1 MTIGNPRYNAAST
14 ATTTGSTLHG
24 TQSSG
29 DHATGQPES
38 TRPLKRSGSK
48 QRFEIVRKLGSGTY
62 GKVSLAIDHRTGEQV
77 AIKIIKKF
85 AIENAQDL
93 LRIKREIR
101 IMSALRHP
109 NIIEIK
115 EVFENDE
122 KIVIVMEYASGGEL
136 YDYVN
141 NFGPLSEAEVRRTF
155 RQIVSAVYFCHK
167 NHVTHRDLKL
177 ENILL
182 DKKMNA
188 KIADFGL
195 SNYFSD
201 TDMLR
206 TFCGSPL
213 YASPEIINGIPY
225 RGPEVDCWS
234 LGVLLYSLAYSSMPF
249 DGRDFNRMIRQ
260 IKRGIYYEPDNP
272 SSAST
277 LIRIML
283 RVSTDRRATI
293 DDIANHWWLNFD
305 VEGPPIKDL
314 PENQVNKRRVEPT
327 PGDTAELQV
336 QTFNN
341 ENEIFAEFMHLNA
354 ATRKRV
360 EEFRKKRKEAD
371 AFLSKTRDIAAT
383 NVDNNSTSASGD
395 PFARLQALEEQL
407 HSLSS
412 RKPSEKEQSTTKAQT
427 CTTTSNRESRPI
439 DLQRNSKI
447 ELTEEEQTQS
457 AIEQSILAEGNRLA
471 NQLVEEQTRGQVSS
485 ELIEKIRKTH
495 EQYGIDVLK
504 ELLDSVL
511 HSQQTGQETL
521 KGQEDIMVDSTHRA
535 SSTVQKSDLPDL
547 VKVQARKAAANQSL
561 SQSQTGPDIL
571 QQKTK
576 TIATTQGNESEND
589 EEEQDVISVEFDDI
603 DDEDNQGKS
612 SSKSTLADSI
622 GESLAMESVPPEAD
636 GQLDLMTSSM
646 SKQTT
651 TLNDNDDGSEKSEY
665 SVGLSKRQSRGK
677 YERSKFLF
685 GREIAIDES
694 PRPSRKRVG
703 GVQPEV
709 KDAPALFDKAK
720 KYILQYPDA
729 LGSTESMQLVATKQ
743 QIIQSIE
750 NAPEDQPK
758 ATTTEPQQY
767 TDGSGQS
774 KLYKVLWPRA
784 SIELEADEEAQSG
797 IQQVTDAKSE
807 LDSIEKGPTSE
818 QTEDDEMA
826 EEENRATSEILVP
839 QNDEPLTKETEP
851 DSGQTPEN
859 RYHGVS
865 LDLNQQLQGIQVRP
879 PSREQ
884 AATPI
889 RTSTTAEKP
898 TAFTYQPY
906 DYRRSVYTSPFSNTT
921 GRYGDTS
928 AVHGK
933 TDTYRPYISSVYPYF
948 GRSTYRSQLESRDGQ
963 EPKSPGAYKQGD
975 RRFLYSRM
983 SYPSALDEK
992 SATDVLSDYA
1002 SKFDQR
1008 SSYGRSRYSSNDYQ
1022 KRVATHESSSHHYVP
1037 SRSSGGGGNRS
1048 HSLYELSV
1056 PAKRFSIAYAAP
1068 SSGAGETDL
1077 RLSYDQPRRRAR
1089 SLYDTTDSG
1098 GHTDYYYSPKIRDS
1112 TALSYSSAAVEKPM
1126 TSTNYAKSSNDKY
1139 NFRTDDNI
1147 TYRRSLYDVENDIG
1161 TGGVAAL
1168 QRYHQGSGRGLA
1180 KARAQ
1185 SLDKYT
1191 SDGLGTDTNT
1201 YFSTVSKPY
1210 VYPVYSHTV
1219 YQETAGNSMQDY
1231 PKSPPDASVQPI
1243 KGILKKKPVSSTSST
1258 PTDDDSG
1265 YSSVPAADSHI
1276 TSGSRTDKAVKGS
1289 SYLNWRAKSP
1299 SKTFN
1304 IMERI
1309 RRRINNNE
1317 REGGATVDTDVGSA
1331 LTNYKCSSILDDR
1344 PVSSS
1349 GAISGATKYSK
1360 WSGAQSTA
1368 ANYLPSSNSAM
1379 KDKEVSALES
1389 LEKNQKPRKKRN
1401 LWNLGRRRTV
1411 ELPFQPSASSN
1422 EDSSYFKRPSSPLEK
1437 LKGFFVSTTPT
1448 TTDSS
1453 KSRSF
1458 GYPSSSVSS
1467 KLKDRSSYSPLDA
1480 PSGYSSAGNAVSYRK
1495 FTKVGAVRPHSS
1507 YGSTTHSWYEDNP
1520 LY

>member
-1 MTIGNPRYNAAST
+1 MTVGNPRYGAAP
-14 ATTTGSTLHG
+14 AGSSLH
-24 TQSSG
+24 SSQTSAG
-29 DHATGQPES
+29 GQAES
-38 TRPLKRSGSK
+38 TRPLKRTGSK

-62 GKVSLAIDHRTGEQV
+62 GKVSLAVDHRTGEQV

-141 NFGPLSEAEVRRTF
+141 NFGPLPEAEVRRTF

-167 NHVTHRDLKL
+167 NHVAHRDLKL

-182 DKKMNA
+182 DKSMNA

-201 TDMLR
+201 TEMLR

-293 DDIANHWWLNFD
+293 DDIASHWWLNFD
-305 VEGPPIKDL
+305 IEAPSIKDL
-314 PENQVNKRRVEPT
+314 PENQVNRRHVELT
-327 PGDTAELQV
+327 RDGVTELQV
-336 QTFNN
+336 QKFIN

-371 AFLSKTRDIAAT
+371 AFLSKTKDVGKT
-383 NVDNNSTSASGD
+383 LDTSSSND

-407 HSLSS
+407 HSLS
-412 RKPSEKEQSTTKAQT
+412 RKPSVKEQQKRKESTNA
-427 CTTTSNRESRPI
+427 
-439 DLQRNSKI
+439 DLQMEGGTRDGDSRGGPSVDLQSSSKI

-471 NQLVEEQTRGQVSS
+471 NQLVEEQTRGEVSS

-511 HSQQTGQETL
+511 HSQQIGQETL
-521 KGQEDIMVDSTHRA
+521 KGQDVMVDSTHRA
-535 SSTVQKSDLPDL
+535 SSVQNSALPDL
-547 VKVQARKAAANQSL
+547 VKVQARKPGGQP
-561 SQSQTGPDIL
+561 SQSQAGPDIL
-571 QQKTK
+571 QQKAK
-576 TIATTQGNESEND
+576 TTDSTAHSDGSEND
-589 EEEQDVISVEFDDI
+589 EEDVISVEFDDI
-603 DDEDNQGKS
+603 DDEEDQCKS
-612 SSKSTLADSI
+612 FSSKSTLADSI
-622 GESLAMESVPPEAD
+622 GESLIMESVPPESD
-636 GQLDLMTSSM
+636 VQVELTTSSTE
-646 SKQTT
+646 KQANTAAGM
-651 TLNDNDDGSEKSEY
+651 DDGDDSDKSEY

-685 GREIAIDES
+685 GREIAIEES

-729 LGSTESMQLVATKQ
+729 LGSTESMQLISTKQ
-743 QIIQSIE
+743 QIIQTIE
-750 NAPEDQPK
+750 NAPEDQPR
-758 ATTTEPQQY
+758 ATTEPQLY
-767 TDGSGQS
+767 TDGNGQS

-784 SIELEADEEAQSG
+784 SIEIADDEEAQNG
-797 IQQVTDAKSE
+797 TQQVDKTKNE
-807 LDSIEKGPTSE
+807 LDNQQKTTSG
-818 QTEDDEMA
+818 QPEDNGTA
-826 EEENRATSEILVP
+826 KEENRAMSEILVP
-839 QNDEPLTKETEP
+839 ENDEPLP
-851 DSGQTPEN
+851 NDSKAAQSDKEN
-859 RYHGVS
+859 RSHEASLGVS
-865 LDLNQQLQGIQVRP
+865 LQSQGGQKGSSTRDRASPV
-879 PSREQ
+879 
-884 AATPI
+884 
-889 RTSTTAEKP
+889 RTSATGEKSAP
-898 TAFTYQPY
+898 FAYQPY
-906 DYRRSVYTSPFSNTT
+906 DYRRSIYTSPFGNAA
-921 GRYGDTS
+921 GRYGDVPT
-928 AVHGK
+928 AHGK
-933 TDTYRPYISSVYPYF
+933 TDTYRPYVASMYPYF
-948 GRSTYRSQLESRDGQ
+948 GRSTYRTQLESRDGQ
-963 EPKSPGAYKQGD
+963 EAKSSSTYKQGD
-975 RRFLYSRM
+975 RRLLYNRM
-983 SYPSALDEK
+983 SYRSPLEVPSG
-992 SATDVLSDYA
+992 SDVLSDYT
-1002 SKFDQR
+1002 SKIDQR
-1008 SSYGRSRYSSNDYQ
+1008 PYGRSRYSTDYQ
-1022 KRVATHESSSHHYVP
+1022 KTVPTHESSSSHHYVP
-1037 SRSSGGGGNRS
+1037 SRSSGNRS
-1048 HSLYELSV
+1048 HSLYELSA
-1056 PAKRFSIAYAAP
+1056 PAKRFSIAYPTP
-1068 SSGAGETDL
+1068 SSGAGEIDFK
-1077 RLSYDQPRRRAR
+1077 LSYDQPRRRAR
-1089 SLYDTTDSG
+1089 SLYDTTDSS
-1098 GHTDYYYSPKIRDS
+1098 GHADYYHTLKVRDIS
-1112 TALSYSSAAVEKPM
+1112 ALSYSSGAVERPM
-1126 TSTNYAKSSNDKY
+1126 TSTTYGKSSNDKY
-1139 NFRTDDNI
+1139 NFRADDNI

-1161 TGGVAAL
+1161 SGGVTAF
-1168 QRYHQGSGRGLA
+1168 QRYHQGRGLA
-1180 KARAQ
+1180 KTRAQ

-1191 SDGLGTDTNT
+1191 SDGIGTDTNG

-1210 VYPVYSHTV
+1210 VYPVYGHTV
-1219 YQETAGNSMQDY
+1219 YQEASGNSTQDY
-1231 PKSPPDASVQPI
+1231 PRNPPDASVQPI
-1243 KGILKKKPVSSTSST
+1243 KGILKKKPISSTSST

-1265 YSSVPAADSHI
+1265 YSSVPATDSLA
-1276 TSGSRTDKAVKGS
+1276 TGGSRVEKTVKGS

-1299 SKTFN
+1299 SKSFN

-1309 RRRINNNE
+1309 RRRINNND
-1317 REGGATVDTDVGSA
+1317 REGGGSVDSDVG
-1331 LTNYKCSSILDDR
+1331 TMKNYKCSSVLDDR
-1344 PVSSS
+1344 PVSSGS
-1349 GAISGATKYSK
+1349 AVSAATKYSK
-1360 WSGAQSTA
+1360 WNAPQSTA
-1368 ANYLPSSNSAM
+1368 YFSAGSVA
-1379 KDKEVSALES
+1379 DKEVLES
-1389 LEKNQKPRKKRN
+1389 LDKSQKPRKKRN

-1411 ELPFQPSASSN
+1411 ELPFQPTASSN
-1422 EDSSYFKRPSSPLEK
+1422 EDGAYFKRPSSPLEK
-1437 LKGFFVSTTPT
+1437 LKGFFVSTTAASPS
-1448 TTDSS
+1448 DAS

-1458 GYPSSSVSS
+1458 GYQSSVSS

-1480 PSGYSSAGNAVSYRK
+1480 PSGYSSAGNANVSYRK
-1495 FTKVGAVRPHSS
+1495 YTKVGAVRPHSS
-1507 YGSTTHSWYEDNP
+1507 YGSSTHSWYEDNP

>member
-1 MTIGNPRYNAAST
+1 MTIGNPRYNAGST
-14 ATTTGSTLHG
+14 ATTGSTLHS
-24 TQSSG
+24 TQSTG
-29 DHATGQPES
+29 DHATGQSES

-327 PGDTAELQV
+327 PGGTAELQV

-371 AFLSKTRDIAAT
+371 AFLSKTRDVAK
-383 NVDNNSTSASGD
+383 NVDESTAGGD
-395 PFARLQALEEQL
+395 PFARLQALEQQL
-407 HSLSS
+407 HSLS
-412 RKPSEKEQSTTKAQT
+412 RKPSEKEQQPSKSTKTQS
-427 CTTTSNRESRPI
+427 CTPNRESRPI
-439 DLQRNSKI
+439 DLQPNSKI

-521 KGQEDIMVDSTHRA
+521 KGQDIMVDSTHRA

-547 VKVQARKAAANQSL
+547 VKVQARKQPL

-576 TIATTQGNESEND
+576 TIPTTQGNNESEND
-589 EEEQDVISVEFDDI
+589 DEEEEEQDVISVEFDDI
-603 DDEDNQGKS
+603 DDEDNQDKTSS

-622 GESLAMESVPPEAD
+622 GESLPMESVPPEAD
-636 GQLDLMTSSM
+636 GQVELMTSSV
-646 SKQTT
+646 SKQT
-651 TLNDNDDGSEKSEY
+651 TLNDNDDVSEKSEY

-685 GREIAIDES
+685 GREIAIEES

-750 NAPEDQPK
+750 NAPDDQPK
-758 ATTTEPQQY
+758 ATTTTTAEPRQY

-784 SIELEADEEAQSG
+784 SIELEADEDAQSSV
-797 IQQVTDAKSE
+797 QQVNTAETKNE
-807 LDSIEKGPTSE
+807 LDTFQKGPTSSE
-818 QTEDDEMA
+818 QTKDEEMA
-826 EEENRATSEILVP
+826 EEENRATTEILVS
-839 QNDEPLTKETEP
+839 QNDEPLAKETEA
-851 DSGQTPEN
+851 DNGQTLEN

-865 LDLNQQLQGIQVRP
+865 FGVSQQLQGIQGRA
-879 PSREQ
+879 PSRDQ
-884 AATPI
+884 ATAPT
-889 RTSTTAEKP
+889 RTSTTAEKS
-898 TAFTYQPY
+898 TAFTHQPY
-906 DYRRSVYTSPFSNTT
+906 DYRRSVYTSPLASTV

-928 AVHGK
+928 AIHGK

-948 GRSTYRSQLESRDGQ
+948 GRSTYRSQLESRDSQ
-963 EPKSPGAYKQGD
+963 EPKSPGAYKQ
-975 RRFLYSRM
+975 
-983 SYPSALDEK
+983 DEK
-992 SATDVLSDYA
+992 SGTDVLSDYA

-1008 SSYGRSRYSSNDYQ
+1008 SYGRSRYSSNDYP
-1022 KRVATHESSSHHYVP
+1022 KRVATHESSSHHYVA
-1037 SRSSGGGGNRS
+1037 SRSGGNRS

-1089 SLYDTTDSG
+1089 SLYDTTDSS
-1098 GHTDYYYSPKIRDS
+1098 GHTDYYYAPKIRDS
-1112 TALSYSSAAVEKPM
+1112 TALSYSSAAAEKPM
-1126 TSTNYAKSSNDKY
+1126 TSTNYGKSSNDKY

-1161 TGGVAAL
+1161 GSGVSAL

-1191 SDGLGTDTNT
+1191 SDGLATDTNT

-1210 VYPVYSHTV
+1210 VYPVYGHTV

-1276 TSGSRTDKAVKGS
+1276 TGGSRTDKAIKGS

-1317 REGGATVDTDVGSA
+1317 REGGATVDTDVGGSI
-1331 LTNYKCSSILDDR
+1331 TNYKSSSILDDR
-1344 PVSSS
+1344 PVSST
-1349 GAISGATKYSK
+1349 GTISAATKYSK
-1360 WSGAQSTA
+1360 WSGPQSTTTS
-1368 ANYLPSSNSAM
+1368 YLSSSNSPM
-1379 KDKEVSALES
+1379 KEKEVSALES

-1411 ELPFQPSASSN
+1411 ELPFQSSASSN
-1422 EDSSYFKRPSSPLEK
+1422 EDSAYFKRPSSPLEK
-1437 LKGFFVSTTPT
+1437 LKGFFVSTTTPA
-1448 TTDSS
+1448 TDSS

-1458 GYPSSSVSS
+1458 GYPSSSSSSVSS

-1480 PSGYSSAGNAVSYRK
+1480 PSGYTSAGNAVSYRK